1 MSLDNLFNNFG
12 LISLLGWFLFFLFF
26 GQIIFLLII
35 GRQISLMSNLFKT
48 NMDFLLK
55 GSNWSLLALAILGL
69 LISLVVNF

>member
-1 MSLDNLFNNFG
+1 MDLDNLFNNFS
-12 LISLLGWFLFFLFF
+12 LIPLLGWFLIFLFF

-35 GRQISLMSNLFKT
+35 GRQIDLMSDLFKT

-55 GSNWSLLALAILGL
+55 GSNWLLLALAILGL